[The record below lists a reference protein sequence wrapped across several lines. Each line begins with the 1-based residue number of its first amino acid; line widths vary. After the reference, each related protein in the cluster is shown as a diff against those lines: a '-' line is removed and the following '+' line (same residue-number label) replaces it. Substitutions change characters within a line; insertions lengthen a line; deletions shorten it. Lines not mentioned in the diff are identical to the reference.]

1 MHTNTTQSKFQRLA
15 GNVVLWVSLALVVT
29 AMIAQ
34 AALAG
39 GEPKNQ
45 APFTRHVG
53 DRTTQNSTRLVPAT
67 AATPQGESKN
77 ELPFTRI
84 VGQPSASGG
93 SVCPDVKC
101 RLRTW

>member
-1 MHTNTTQSKFQRLA
+1 MHTTLSKLQRLA
-15 GNVVLWVSLALVVT
+15 GNVVLWVCLALVAT

-34 AALAG
+34 AAFAG

-53 DRTTQNSTRLVPAT
+53 DRTTQNATRLVPTESVA
-67 AATPQGESKN
+67 QGEAKN

-84 VGQPSASGG
+84 VGQPPASGG

>member
-1 MHTNTTQSKFQRLA
+1 MHTTHSKIQRLA
-15 GNVVLWVSLALVVT
+15 SNVVLWVCLALVAT

-34 AALAG
+34 AAFAG

-53 DRTTQNSTRLVPAT
+53 DRTTQNSNRLVPA
-67 AATPQGESKN
+67 ASIPQGESKN

>member
-1 MHTNTTQSKFQRLA
+1 MHTTHTKIQRLVGQVA
-15 GNVVLWVSLALVVT
+15 LWVSLALVAA

-45 APFTRHVG
+45 SPFTRPVG
-53 DRTTQNSTRLVPAT
+53 DRTTQSSTRLVPAV
-67 AATPQGESKN
+67 AAPQGEAKN

-84 VGQPSASGG
+84 IGQPPASGG
-93 SVCPDVKC
+93 FVCPDVKC

>member
-1 MHTNTTQSKFQRLA
+1 MHTTLFKIQRLA
-15 GNVVLWVSLALVVT
+15 GSVVLWVFLALVAT

-34 AALAG
+34 AAFAG

-45 APFTRHVG
+45 APFTRLVG
-53 DRTTQNSTRLVPAT
+53 DRTPQSSTRLAPPE
-67 AATPQGESKN
+67 AAAQGESKN

>member
-1 MHTNTTQSKFQRLA
+1 MHTTHTKLQRLVA
-15 GNVVLWVSLALVVT
+15 QVALWACLALVAA

-45 APFTRHVG
+45 SPFTRPVG
-53 DRTTQNSTRLVPAT
+53 DRTTQNSTRLVPGV
-67 AATPQGESKN
+67 AAPQGEAKN

-84 VGQPSASGG
+84 IGQPPASGG
-93 SVCPDVKC
+93 FVCPDVKC